1 MTKSYIIEENIEG
14 FEMELS
20 VYDNEFLQFVQ
31 TVTISYGNL
40 YSYLHSFNISVEDEN
55 NKIKITN
62 NTNNKYKILLK
73 NNVLDLVIVLYQ
85 EDVLSPT
92 TLFDT
97 VDFCAV
103 PIEDDILKSDANA
116 TELIEYSGIIYLKN
130 ITDESKEVSLEFL
143 GETESR
149 FNQTRLAEYVSNAS
163 QNDSILIT
171 QANSKARFC
180 LAPNRCPTDDE

>member
-31 TVTISYGNL
+31 TITISYGTL

-73 NNVLDLVIVLYQ
+73 NSVLDLVIVLYQ

-92 TLFDT
+92 SLFDS
-97 VDFCAV
+97 CAV
-103 PIEDDILKSDANA
+103 PIEDDLLKSDAGV
-116 TELIEYSGIIYLKN
+116 TERIEYSGIIYLKN
-130 ITDESKEVSLEFL
+130 ITGEAKEVSIEFL
-143 GETESR
+143 GEETESR
-149 FNQTRLAEYVSNAS
+149 FNQPRLEEYVSNAS

>member
-31 TVTISYGNL
+31 TITISYGNL

-73 NNVLDLVIVLYQ
+73 NNVMDLIIILYQ
-85 EDVLSPT
+85 EDILSPT
-92 TLFDT
+92 LLFQSIDP
-97 VDFCAV
+97 CAV
-103 PIEDDILKSDANA
+103 PIQDDLRQSDANQ
-116 TELIEYSGIIYLKN
+116 TDRIQSTGTLYFKN
-130 ITDESKEVSLEFL
+130 TMMEPKEVSIEFL
-143 GETESR
+143 DSNLK
-149 FNQTRLAEYVSNAS
+149 FNQANIGEYVSDSS
-163 QNDSILIT
+163 QNRSININ
-171 QANSKARFC
+171 QANSKASFC
-180 LAPNRCPTDDE
+180 LAPDRCQNNK